1 DTGGD
6 GDKVA
11 AASRSTGVP
20 KDRAGLSLE
29 GGDGE
34 ACNSPTAN
42 KAKAT
47 HMSASTAI
55 VRERM
60 AERMDITADPIESW
74 SSVMPVVLDVHGGA
88 GRGRPAATAARD
100 GVGRRCGRGNGR
112 RARDTGSR

>member
-1 DTGGD
+1 MMIPARTKDDHAFDSPLWTLAGCRFGENSGRSVTEAKLCSGGNDTGGD

-11 AASRSTGVP
+11 AASRSIAVP
-20 KDRAGLSLE
+20 KDRTGLSLE

-42 KAKAT
+42 KARAT

-60 AERMDITADPIESW
+60 A
-74 SSVMPVVLDVHGGA
+74 
-88 GRGRPAATAARD
+88 
-100 GVGRRCGRGNGR
+100 
-112 RARDTGSR
+112 